1 MSTPIIPWMGGK
13 RRLADRL
20 IPLFPPH
27 ECYVEVFAGGAALY
41 FMRPQAAPVEVLN
54 DINGDL
60 VTLYRVVQNHLE
72 EFVRQFKWA
81 LSSRQV
87 FEWQKMTRPETLTD
101 IQRAARFFYL
111 QHHAFA
117 GKVTGQT
124 FGTATTGPAINL
136 LRIEE
141 NLSAAW
147 QRLSGTYVENLPWLD
162 CAERYDRP
170 HTFHYM
176 DPPYWQTA
184 GYGVDFPFEN
194 YERMADFMRR
204 CKGKVMVSINDHP
217 DIRRVFAGF
226 HFETVDIRYSNT
238 NQRQGKAEVS
248 GELVVM
254 NWEPAALGGLMI
266 LDTGL
271 ICLLCDFGRAL
282 LWSRKRRTKPM
293 ETADQYMSV
302 SPSEVLAAVARGE
315 VDLNELARVVLAGRG
330 LDQQARWVGFKEAA
344 RLQEHGY

>member
-1 MSTPIIPWMGGK
+1 MACCGVRGKSRVKIIQKLFRNLNWLSQPAEKAFK
-13 RRLADRL
+13 RRQLAT
-20 IPLFPPH
+20 
-27 ECYVEVFAGGAALY
+27 
-41 FMRPQAAPVEVLN
+41 
-54 DINGDL
+54 L
-60 VTLYRVVQNHLE
+60 VISRSQYQEHKRSYKVSLPDLYRVVQNHLE

-117 GKVTGQT
+117 GKVSGQT

-147 QRLSGTYVENLPWLD
+147 QRLSGTYVENLPWLE
-162 CAERYDRP
+162 CAERYDRA

-176 DPPYWQTA
+176 DPPYWQTV

-204 CKGKVMVSINDHP
+204 CDLG
-217 DIRRVFAGF
+217 R
-226 HFETVDIRYSNT
+226 
-238 NQRQGKAEVS
+238 
-248 GELVVM
+248 LV
-254 NWEPAALGGLMI
+254 
-266 LDTGL
+266 
-271 ICLLCDFGRAL
+271 
-282 LWSRKRRTKPM
+282 
-293 ETADQYMSV
+293 
-302 SPSEVLAAVARGE
+302 
-315 VDLNELARVVLAGRG
+315 
-330 LDQQARWVGFKEAA
+330 
-344 RLQEHGY
+344 